1 MSRFRGSDD
10 ALDREIAAV
19 ETIARVR
26 LKRASAEMQEL
37 ARDLREL
44 QRERARRRAAAG
56 VPVEELDAV
65 PADEGVRA
73 A

>member
-1 MSRFRGSDD
+1 MSRFRGSDE
-10 ALDREIAAV
+10 ALDREIAVV

-44 QRERARRRAAAG
+44 QRERARRRAAVGTPA
-56 VPVEELDAV
+56 EELDAV

>member
-1 MSRFRGSDD
+1 MSRFRGSDE
-10 ALDREIAAV
+10 ALDREIAVV

-26 LKRASAEMQEL
+26 LRRASAEMQEL

-44 QRERARRRAAAG
+44 QRERARRRAAVG
-56 VPVEELDAV
+56 TPVEAMDAV
-65 PADEGVRA
+65 PAEEGVRA